1 MKKFHLLL
9 IDAGGLNQSAY
20 IDGVKMYRRF
30 KTTIEYNNALN
41 IPKSILDSIVTDAE
55 L

>member
-1 MKKFHLLL
+1 
-9 IDAGGLNQSAY
+9 
-20 IDGVKMYRRF
+20 MYRRF

-55 L
+55 LSNLYNIELLKERKKDIKNYIMIA